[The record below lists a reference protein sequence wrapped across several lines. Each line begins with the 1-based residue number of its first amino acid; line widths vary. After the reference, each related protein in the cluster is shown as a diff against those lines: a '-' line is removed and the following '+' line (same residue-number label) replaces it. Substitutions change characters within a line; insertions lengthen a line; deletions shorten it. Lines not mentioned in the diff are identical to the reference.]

1 MSKERTLR
9 DAIQE
14 FKSNIKES
22 DFIKVKGNQDYLSVP
37 YRVNFVRGYF
47 GDRLQILTEST
58 ELSSGSFKFV
68 SSIILDGKCIS
79 NGESKQ
85 MHTKEKD
92 FEKSQSVSIGRGLSF
107 AGFMGSEVATV
118 EEMQE
123 FIRTDETFDEKK
135 IIKDKTFENGHKV
148 NYPKDEPIIEKKQ
161 ISKKF
166 NTQEFAKEWMEKLRK
181 QAELSTTV
189 NKFEQGIQ
197 VLGKEYTNELEQLY
211 LDPIEDVRVANE
223 YNKLK
228 SQIQGRKPNGQ

>member
-1 MSKERTLR
+1 MSKEKTLES
-9 DAIQE
+9 AIQQ
-14 FKSNIKES
+14 FRDNIKQS
-22 DFIKVKGNQDYLSVP
+22 DYVKLGAKGEYLTVP
-37 YRVNFVRGYF
+37 YRIKFVREYF
-47 GDRLQILTEST
+47 GNRLQILTFSSELENGST
-58 ELSSGSFKFV
+58 KFRASV
-68 SSIILDGKCIS
+68 FLDGKELS
-79 NGESKQ
+79 VGESK
-85 MHTKEKD
+85 MMVNRDKE
-92 FEKSQSVSIGRGLSF
+92 FEKSQTVSIGRALSIL
-107 AGFMGSEVATV
+107 GFMGNEIATA
-118 EEMQE
+118 EEIE
-123 FIRTDETFDEKK
+123 DFIKDTKPIK
-135 IIKDKTFENGHKV
+135 VSKDKTFENGHKV

>member
-1 MSKERTLR
+1 MSKEKTLES
-9 DAIQE
+9 AIQQ
-14 FKSNIKES
+14 FRDNIKQS
-22 DFIKVKGNQDYLSVP
+22 DYVKLGAKGEYLTVP
-37 YRVNFVRGYF
+37 YRIKFVREYF
-47 GDRLQILTEST
+47 GNRLQILTFSSELENGST
-58 ELSSGSFKFV
+58 KFRASVFLDSKELSV
-68 SSIILDGKCIS
+68 
-79 NGESKQ
+79 GESK
-85 MHTKEKD
+85 MMVNRDKE
-92 FEKSQSVSIGRGLSF
+92 FEKSQTVSIGRALSIL
-107 AGFMGSEVATV
+107 GFMGNEIATA
-118 EEMQE
+118 EEIE
-123 FIRTDETFDEKK
+123 DFIKDTKPIK
-135 IIKDKTFENGHKV
+135 VSKDKTFENGHKV

>member
-1 MSKERTLR
+1 MSKEKTLES
-9 DAIQE
+9 AIQQ
-14 FKSNIKES
+14 FRDNIKQS
-22 DFIKVKGNQDYLSVP
+22 DYVKLGAKGEYLTVP
-37 YRVNFVRGYF
+37 YRIKFVREYF
-47 GDRLQILTEST
+47 GNRLQILTFSSELENGST
-58 ELSSGSFKFV
+58 KFRASV
-68 SSIILDGKCIS
+68 FLDGKELS
-79 NGESKQ
+79 VGESK
-85 MHTKEKD
+85 MMVNRDKE
-92 FEKSQSVSIGRGLSF
+92 FEKSQTVSIGRALSIL
-107 AGFMGSEVATV
+107 GFMGNEIATA
-118 EEMQE
+118 EEIE
-123 FIRTDETFDEKK
+123 DFIKDTKPIK
-135 IIKDKTFENGHKV
+135 VSKDKTFENGHKV

-197 VLGKEYTNELEQLY
+197 VLGKEYIHELEQLY